1 MKYTHLTEIERFHK
15 TIKNEF
21 YDIAFR
27 KKIYTSLEELQT
39 DVNHWLKEYNEF
51 RPHSGPRCYG
61 KTPMKTFLDS
71 KKLARQSQLENLFQ
85 KDDNDGEFIQQN
97 SMQNEVEKNLHLS
110 DK

>member
-1 MKYTHLTEIERFHK
+1 MSFG
-15 TIKNEF
+15 
-21 YDIAFR
+21 
-27 KKIYTSLEELQT
+27 
-39 DVNHWLKEYNEF
+39 
-51 RPHSGPRCYG
+51 HSGSRCYG

-97 SMQNEVEKNLHLS
+97 SMQNEVEKNLYLS